1 MKKIQ
6 FLAIVGGTAAAL
18 AAGAPAHAL
27 EIAANGQYEWACG
40 GAGAEERQHIKLLE
54 TEATSSLMFV
64 TEGRGGYLADVEFV
78 IRDQAGNA
86 VLSGKSDGPVCLL
99 RMPAG
104 RYKVEASAEGARR
117 VATIQNP
124 ASPGKPTRMTLTFPR
139 DRAEVIAPS
148 AEEKA
153 QARQVARE

>member
-6 FLAIVGGTAAAL
+6 ILTAAAAI
-18 AAGAPAHAL
+18 AAGSQAFAL

-40 GAGAEERQHIKLLE
+40 GAGAEERRHMKLLE
-54 TEATSSLMFV
+54 TEATAALMFV
-64 TEGRGGYLADVEFV
+64 TEGRGGYLADVDFV
-78 IRDQAGNA
+78 IRDPAGNA

-104 RYKVEASAEGARR
+104 RYKVEASAEGGRR
-117 VATIQNP
+117 VATIQNS
-124 ASPGKPTRMTLTFPR
+124 ASPGKPTRMTMTFPR
-139 DRAEVIAPS
+139 DPAEVIAPT

-153 QARQVARE
+153 QARTVARE